1 MTKVSKVSAPGTP
14 LVLEGEAIIQGASSG
29 IKDAREALRRA
40 DRQRDSF
47 LRALCAERGL
57 TISRSSFRLPI
68 RHQDINAE
76 ERAELALDKA
86 KGLPKRQSSAS
97 LGDQAEAK
105 LFELG
110 SDRYLF
116 RTVSGTGA
124 VESVEYDSR
133 ALRSLVEKH
142 LLLAAP
148 IREIRAI
155 IEEQVQGYDREALLK
170 RFKELKESGA
180 RPGGEASAQV
190 GSFFVSLLSHDLM
203 ISPSRKELLSSLEIE
218 SCTRRL
224 CGLSEQ
230 LGTHDDIARVKS
242 LFREKLVLLSSSKED
257 TTWYQRRNF
266 RRDIKRLDTGNEES
280 FQQDFSRELEL
291 LCTRLVNAQLAERSL
306 VKAELACDFY
316 SRIN

>member
-1 MTKVSKVSAPGTP
+1 
-14 LVLEGEAIIQGASSG
+14 
-29 IKDAREALRRA
+29 
-40 DRQRDSF
+40 